1 MGLPEAEAGHVQV
14 GVLTRTG
21 APGSGKGRSQPDGVT
36 WQCFD
41 NSPRPRTKEVRS
53 EHAEDTSGSVPS
65 PESYYSLQPSKLSVI
80 GSEVNPQPIDGE
92 DGEADVDNLE
102 NLVIGVSNGAE
113 SLKTK
118 SDKGTGCLWYE
129 LVI

>member
-21 APGSGKGRSQPDGVT
+21 APRPGKGRCQPDGVT
-36 WQCFD
+36 WQCLD
-41 NSPRPRTKEVRS
+41 NGPRPRTKEVRS
-53 EHAEDTSGSVPS
+53 EHAEDTSRSVPG
-65 PESYYSLQPSKLSVI
+65 PESYNSLQPSKLSVI
-80 GSEVNPQPIDGE
+80 GGEVDPQPIDGE
-92 DGEADVDNLE
+92 DGEGDVDNLE
-102 NLVIGVSNGAE
+102 NLIIGVSNGAE

-118 SDKGTGCLWYE
+118 TDKGTGCLGYE